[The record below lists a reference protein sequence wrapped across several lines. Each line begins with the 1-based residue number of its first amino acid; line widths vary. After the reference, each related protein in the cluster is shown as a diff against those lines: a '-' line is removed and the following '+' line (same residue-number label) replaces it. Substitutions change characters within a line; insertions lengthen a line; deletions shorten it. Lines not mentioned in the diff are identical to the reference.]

1 MQWRSE
7 IPLLQRLTSVRPET
21 HGLACAILSTVHA
34 QDEGRMRSNRR
45 RRVLVDA
52 IRRQVVSD
60 AFRHV
65 LDTLSS
71 VNVRV
76 SILLF
81 FAHAGH

>member
-1 MQWRSE
+1 
-7 IPLLQRLTSVRPET
+7 
-21 HGLACAILSTVHA
+21 
-34 QDEGRMRSNRR
+34 MRSNRR